1 MKDLFCFC
9 VFLESYIAFFY
20 QSIINFSRI
29 KIYFHYGATSYS
41 TSKNCFLCYSS
52 VLDIDNGSDNSMRKY
67 TRVEDVADIEVL
79 EFDGE
84 GLISPSL
91 ADKIDTDYCGQH
103 SNLDPAQAELKHIDS
118 HTNE

>member
-1 MKDLFCFC
+1 MFTSGHRYEDMSIWDGKRVVVVDNPKSLVYEANIVTVKD
-9 VFLESYIAFFY
+9 
-20 QSIINFSRI
+20 
-29 KIYFHYGATSYS
+29 
-41 TSKNCFLCYSS
+41 
-52 VLDIDNGSDNSMRKY
+52 DGSDNSMRKY

-103 SNLDPAQAELKHIDS
+103 I
-118 HTNE
+118 HTSFQIRMP

>member
-1 MKDLFCFC
+1 
-9 VFLESYIAFFY
+9 
-20 QSIINFSRI
+20 
-29 KIYFHYGATSYS
+29 
-41 TSKNCFLCYSS
+41 
-52 VLDIDNGSDNSMRKY
+52 MRKY